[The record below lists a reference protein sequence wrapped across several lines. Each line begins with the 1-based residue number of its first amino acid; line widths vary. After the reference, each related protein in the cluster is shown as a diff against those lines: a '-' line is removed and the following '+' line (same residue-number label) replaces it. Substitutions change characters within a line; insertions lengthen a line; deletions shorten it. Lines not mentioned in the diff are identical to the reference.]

1 VQSTQETHLTSE
13 FKLNFNIKE
22 ERKLKTRNKIKKKS
36 YKAITS
42 KNWLTHVTKE
52 NTVGEDLQAKLVPF
66 QEGQTKMFPSDS
78 EFNLL

>member
-22 ERKLKTRNKIKKKS
+22 ERKLKTRNKKRS